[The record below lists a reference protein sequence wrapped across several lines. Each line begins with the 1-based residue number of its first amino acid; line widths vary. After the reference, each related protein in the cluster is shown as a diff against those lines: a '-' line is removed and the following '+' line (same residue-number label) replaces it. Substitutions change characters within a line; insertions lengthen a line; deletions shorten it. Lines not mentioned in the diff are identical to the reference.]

1 MKMLRAFYMALKIMS
16 LARFANIIKIYQC
29 MKLLNIFTPFVFN
42 TTLIVLAVGSFLQ
55 TICSSSANSITFY
68 VQTALHFHVLQCAK
82 KIRKKCNLG
91 DIIILLLVLYCQG
104 PRNDFFLRGAIIKRK
119 IYQNKSPILRG
130 PVPPGPPG
138 SAAPIYYTIAPLKL
152 IQQFLI
158 VLFSHFWSIQYF

>member
-1 MKMLRAFYMALKIMS
+1 
-16 LARFANIIKIYQC
+16 
-29 MKLLNIFTPFVFN
+29 MKLLKIIFTPFVFN

-119 IYQNKSPILRG
+119 MRFFLFPKIYQNKSPILRG